1 MPFLWKS
8 TSRVPDQKYQLC
20 GETSLLAA
28 SALCPVG
35 VAHVSRLI
43 GKFDTTEN
51 RSGWQVGFAETFSL
65 YFSNLSKRTKR
76 HSQRS
81 GVFMPCTGHWPPKS
95 FEGGGYFHRAFYR
108 LFRPVSL

>member
-35 VAHVSRLI
+35 VARVSRLI

-51 RSGWQVGFAETFSL
+51 RSGWQVGFTKSFS
-65 YFSNLSKRTKR
+65 SRHLSGLSIWPKRTKR
-76 HSQRS
+76 HSRWS
-81 GVFMPCTGHWPPKS
+81 GVFMPCADHWPPKS
-95 FEGGGYFHRAFYR
+95 IEG
-108 LFRPVSL
+108 

>member
-1 MPFLWKS
+1 MPFLWKF

-35 VAHVSRLI
+35 VARVSRLI

-51 RSGWQVGFAETFSL
+51 RSGWQVGFAETFQSALLKPVQTHQTPPAKEWRFYALHRSL
-65 YFSNLSKRTKR
+65 A
-76 HSQRS
+76 SQII
-81 GVFMPCTGHWPPKS
+81 
-95 FEGGGYFHRAFYR
+95 
-108 LFRPVSL
+108 

>member
-35 VAHVSRLI
+35 LAHVSRLI

-51 RSGWQVGFAETFSL
+51 RSGWQVGFAETFQSVLFKLVQTHQTPLAKEWRFYALHRSL
-65 YFSNLSKRTKR
+65 ASRID
-76 HSQRS
+76 
-81 GVFMPCTGHWPPKS
+81 
-95 FEGGGYFHRAFYR
+95 
-108 LFRPVSL
+108 